1 MILFVMINPPKP
13 LPLRFWNSSLGNQP
27 TRDWFRAL
35 PEADRTV
42 LGRDLRRVQFGWP
55 IGMPLVKSLGGG
67 LWELRTSLPSKRE
80 ARVLFCMNED
90 TIAVLNG
97 FIKKTQKTPL
107 AEMRLAA
114 KRMRDLTS

>member
-1 MILFVMINPPKP
+1 MISLPNPM
-13 LPLRFWNSSLGNQP
+13 PLRFWSSSLGNQP

-35 PEADRTV
+35 PAADRAV

-67 LWELRTSLPSKRE
+67 LWELRTTLPSKRE
-80 ARVLFCMNED
+80 ARVLFCVSDEM
-90 TIAVLNG
+90 IAVLNG

-107 AEMRLAA
+107 AEMNLAT
-114 KRMRDLTS
+114 KRMKELTS